1 VKVDEGRHMETRG
14 HKLYMISV
22 VSEMLGIHPQTL
34 RIYEREGFIKPRR
47 SGGNTRLYSEED
59 VERLEMVLRLTR
71 ELGVN
76 LAGVDVILS
85 MREKMEQMQR
95 EMEETIVKLRE
106 ELAREIS
113 RREEARNALVPVR
126 RITVKRGA

>member
-1 VKVDEGRHMETRG
+1 MVARG

-34 RIYEREGFIKPRR
+34 RLYEREGFIKPKR

-59 VERLEMVLRLTR
+59 VEKLEMVLRLTR

-76 LAGVDVILS
+76 LAGVEIILS
-85 MREKMEQMQR
+85 MRERMEQMQR
-95 EMEETIVKLRE
+95 DMDETVMRLRE
-106 ELAREIS
+106 ELAREMQ
-113 RREEARNALVPVR
+113 RRVETRNALVPVR
-126 RITVKRGA
+126 RIIVRREEE

>member
-1 VKVDEGRHMETRG
+1 MATRG

-34 RIYEREGFIKPRR
+34 RIYEREGFIKPKR

-85 MREKMEQMQR
+85 MREKMERMQR
-95 EMEETIVKLRE
+95 DMEETIIKLRD
-106 ELAREIS
+106 ELAREIA

-126 RITVKRGA
+126 RITVKRGE